1 MRSAG
6 AETSEANGI
15 QSFAPEG
22 RDVIQL
28 TRLNSQAFALNTD
41 LIERI
46 EETPDTVLTLIDGT
60 RYVVQEPVEDVIER
74 VISFRARVVERAT
87 EDHVAELHVISDHR
101 PSESDAERIGEDT
114 GADGAGEDTDAHGIG
129 EDREI

>member
-1 MRSAG
+1 MSVA
-6 AETSEANGI
+6 S
-15 QSFAPEG
+15 EG

-60 RYVVQEPVEDVIER
+60 RYVVQEPVDDVIDR
-74 VISFRARVVERAT
+74 VITFRARVVERAT
-87 EDHVAELHVISDHR
+87 EDFTGAELHVIHD
-101 PSESDAERIGEDT
+101 PEIEGSED
-114 GADGAGEDTDAHGIG
+114 
-129 EDREI
+129 

>member
-1 MRSAG
+1 M
-6 AETSEANGI
+6 
-15 QSFAPEG
+15 
-22 RDVIQL
+22 IQL

-60 RYVVQEPVEDVIER
+60 RYIVREPVEDVIDR

-101 PSESDAERIGEDT
+101 PELAVASDADGDTSTSDESDAEGSGDST
-114 GADGAGEDTDAHGIG
+114 DGGAVG
-129 EDREI
+129 EDREN

>member
-1 MRSAG
+1 M
-6 AETSEANGI
+6 
-15 QSFAPEG
+15 
-22 RDVIQL
+22 IQL

-60 RYVVQEPVEDVIER
+60 RYIVREPVEDVIDR

-87 EDHVAELHVISDHR
+87 EDHVAELHVISDHM
-101 PSESDAERIGEDT
+101 PELSVASDGGAVGADTDESDASDESDAEGSGESTDAEGVGED
-114 GADGAGEDTDAHGIG
+114 GEN
-129 EDREI
+129 